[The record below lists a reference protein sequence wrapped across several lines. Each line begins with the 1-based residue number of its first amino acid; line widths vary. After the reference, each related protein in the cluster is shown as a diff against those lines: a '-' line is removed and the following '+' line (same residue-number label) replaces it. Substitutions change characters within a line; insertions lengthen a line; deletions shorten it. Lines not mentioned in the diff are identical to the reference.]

1 MNLNEENPPM
11 AHTHTVNYS
20 ILGVPGAVLSYLV
33 PGLGQII
40 QGRISKGLLFF
51 FLHQW
56 LVLLWP
62 RPWPMEKCI
71 PPSRQQSPP
80 NVVASKS
87 KSP

>member
-51 FLHQW
+51 SASMACFI
-56 LVLLWP
+56 
-62 RPWPMEKCI
+62 MA
-71 PPSRQQSPP
+71 SPLANGKMYTSLTP
-80 NVVASKS
+80 TI
-87 KSP
+87 SPQFRCP